1 MAEVSVEFI
10 KGEKYLTWYSDDF
23 AIIRHI
29 KKLQNEHPDD
39 VIVLCDDM
47 LRVGG
52 ALWEIRSQAPS
63 VHTIIPSTTIG
74 LTDGELYGLE
84 RILKKNKNKTHK
96 K

>member
-39 VIVLCDDM
+39 VVVVAEDESSIV
-47 LRVGG
+47 
-52 ALWEIRSQAPS
+52 
-63 VHTIIPSTTIG
+63 VHVPVNWFREPKPKAKREMTEEQR
-74 LTDGELYGLE
+74 LAAAE
-84 RILKKNKNKTHK
+84 RMRKLATKKYR
-96 K
+96 

>member
-39 VIVLCDDM
+39 VVVVAEDESSIVVHVPVNWFREPKPKAKREMTEEQRLAAAER
-47 LRVGG
+47 LAKG
-52 ALWEIRSQAPS
+52 RSLK
-63 VHTIIPSTTIG
+63 HT
-74 LTDGELYGLE
+74 
-84 RILKKNKNKTHK
+84 
-96 K
+96 